1 MNRVYNNE
9 AIIMCCIVHL
19 LKTEKMD
26 MAKMYLFTTLLVDIQ
41 LYSCVKRSDSFNQL
55 SDLIKNQGLI
65 LRKLCSFG
73 PYFLNATI
81 ILKQNRFI
89 TISDGSISTGISNFP
104 EGCLR
109 SNRLERIMKTS
120 DKLLKICSGIST
132 KDLYHNL
139 NISL

>member
-26 MAKMYLFTTLLVDIQ
+26 MAKLYLFTTLLVDIQ
-41 LYSCVKRSDSFNQL
+41 LFSWVKRSDSFNQL

-65 LRKLCSFG
+65 FRKLCSFG